1 MKTFYY
7 CLNAF
12 IASQF
17 FLIDSS
23 EILAQIP
30 TQVDPSKPEKP
41 LILPK
46 DTQESSLEST
56 PLPKQPILKPNITS
70 KITVTD
76 VEFIDN
82 TAFSDEELTAQ
93 IQNFISQELTFTD
106 LIQIEEI
113 ITNYY
118 VSNGYVNSGAVI
130 EAGQTL
136 KPDNAIVKVTLIE
149 GGVEDIKVTGTR
161 RLNQGYISSRIG
173 LAVQKPLNQ
182 NQLLEAL
189 QLLQL
194 DPLIQNI
201 SAKLSPGIRPD
212 LSIVQVEVV
221 EAESFDLDLFVNNG
235 RSSSVGSVRRGVA
248 IQEQNLLGLGD
259 SINLSYT
266 NTDGSDGYNFSYTV
280 PVSPTNTTIRFA
292 GGYSDSE
299 IISRVFNELDITGE
313 SLFYEVSLRQPIIQ
327 KPTQELALGVT
338 FSRQESTNFL
348 AGERFPLAF
357 GADED
362 GEVRISAI
370 RFFQDWVKRN
380 PRDVIAFNSQFS
392 FGVNAFDA
400 TDNPENIP
408 DSNFFSWRGQ
418 GQYVRLL
425 AEDSLLIIRSDLQFA
440 NQRLLSLEQFSVG
453 GLGTVRGYPQDLFLT
468 DNGLVISAETRFPI
482 LRVPSVDGLL
492 QVTPFVDFGVAWNN
506 DRTRNPNPDPNTLV
520 GAGFGLLWQMGNSL
534 TARID
539 WGIPLVDVDVEKDSL
554 NDSGVY
560 FNVNYTF

>member
-1 MKTFYY
+1 M
-7 CLNAF
+7 
-12 IASQF
+12 
-17 FLIDSS
+17 IDSP

-30 TQVDPSKPEKP
+30 TQTDPSKPEKP

-46 DTQESSLEST
+46 DTQESPLEST
-56 PLPKQPILKPNITS
+56 PLPQQPILKPNITT
-70 KITVTD
+70 KITIED

-93 IQNFISQELTFTD
+93 IQNFIGQELTFTD

-248 IQEQNLLGLGD
+248 IQERNLLGLGD

-482 LRVPSVDGLL
+482 LRVTSVDGLL